1 VAVTLLVIVGLALV
15 LAVVVT
21 GGTPSTTTTYA
32 TPPVSAVPT
41 FKGLTLT
48 NARSLARLRDGRVYV
63 ALRVPSRATAG
74 TVVAQSPNPSW
85 PVGLVV
91 SSGPWSHDDAV
102 LPGERT
108 PPVRHE
114 CAQAVWLS
122 EDGNAYPLLCSGHR
136 VNVGAWLFYAKGH
149 PSMMSLART
158 TSLSRV
164 VASLCHFKVD
174 EPQGFNDSEETLP
187 EQENVFILAAAYNG
201 WSVPKGLNC
210 SHYVAT
216 S

>member
-1 VAVTLLVIVGLALV
+1 VVVTLLVAAALALV

-21 GGTPSTTTTYA
+21 GGTPSTTTTYP

-41 FKGLTLT
+41 FKGLNLT
-48 NARSLARLRDGRVYV
+48 NARSLARLRDGPIYV
-63 ALRVPSRATAG
+63 ALRIPSRAAAG

-85 PVGLVV
+85 PVGPVV

-102 LPGERT
+102 LPGEHT
-108 PPVRHE
+108 PPVRRE

-122 EDGNAYPLLCSGHR
+122 DDGNAYPLLCSGHR
-136 VNVGAWLFYAKGH
+136 VNVGAWLFYAKSH
-149 PSMMSLART
+149 PLMMSLART

-174 EPQGFNDSEETLP
+174 
-187 EQENVFILAAAYNG
+187 
-201 WSVPKGLNC
+201 
-210 SHYVAT
+210 
-216 S
+216 

>member
-1 VAVTLLVIVGLALV
+1 
-15 LAVVVT
+15 
-21 GGTPSTTTTYA
+21 
-32 TPPVSAVPT
+32 VPK
-41 FKGLTLT
+41 FKGLTLA
-48 NARSLARLRDGRVYV
+48 NARSLARLRDGRIYV
-63 ALRVPSRATAG
+63 ALRVPSNAAVG

-91 SSGPWSHDDAV
+91 SSGPWHHDDAV

-108 PPVRHE
+108 PPVRGE

-136 VNVGAWLFYAKGH
+136 VNVGAWLFYAKSH

-158 TSLSRV
+158 TPLSRV

-174 EPQGFNDSEETLP
+174 QPQGFNNSEETLP
-187 EQENVFILAAAYNG
+187 EQENVFVLAAAYNG

-210 SHYVAT
+210 AQYDAT